1 MKHPQH
7 TKAQRPGAILKATAL
22 ATLLAT
28 ASAHA
33 FDSGSTGADGALAP
47 AANSGVVEIQLPES
61 GILNYTTVNIPVGVT
76 LKFKRNTLNTPVVM
90 LASGNVTIAGS
101 IDIRGSHG
109 AYVGTAGDGNTAD
122 DGLPGKGGP
131 GGFDGGRGGSAD
143 PSQRPVEMRGGS
155 GLGPG
160 GGKGGIEGGNG
171 CANGRYYPSIGGGA
185 GHSTIGTE
193 GQASGGCGF
202 NPPSAVGRAYGN
214 ALLQPLIGGSGGG
227 GGYGGSNYS
236 GTGGGGGGGAILIAS
251 SGTMN
256 ITGVINADGGGSGLV
271 GGTNS
276 GAHGSGGSGGAVRLV
291 ATTLSGS
298 ATIRAI
304 GSCINATGSSGSG
317 NYYKIVYYNASS
329 VDYLYEPQFYACGNH
344 GASEGRVR
352 LEAENITYSGRTYPT
367 YTTSTPN
374 PVFLSN
380 VPSLRIASVAGSAV
394 PAVPTGNAD
403 VVLPADV
410 ANPVTVN
417 FETTNVPT
425 GNTIVLKVVPASG
438 NPIEVQSPAIA
449 GTTSAGTTSVQV
461 SLPGG
466 PSVLQAT
473 TTYTVVV
480 AMGEALSHYAQN
492 ERVEKVQLIATLGG
506 GAPQAKLITVSGKEF
521 TVPWSVLQIAGF
533 SG

>member
-7 TKAQRPGAILKATAL
+7 SQILRPGACLKATAL
-22 ATLLAT
+22 AALLAT
-28 ASAHA
+28 TSAHA

-61 GILNYTTVNIPVGVT
+61 GILNYTTVNIPTGVT

-90 LASGNVTIAGS
+90 LASGNVAIAGL
-101 IDIRGSHG
+101 IDLSGTSG
-109 AYVGTAGDGNTAD
+109 AHVGTAGDGNTAD
-122 DGLPGKGGP
+122 DGVSGHGGP
-131 GGFDGGRGGSAD
+131 GGFDGGRGGSTD
-143 PSQRPVEMRGGS
+143 PVNRLGGA

-160 GGKGGIEGGNG
+160 GGKGGMPGAEGCGS
-171 CANGRYYPSIGGGA
+171 GRYYKTIGGGA
-185 GHSTIGTE
+185 GHAGYGVETT
-193 GQASGGCGF
+193 ASNSYYVTTCGW
-202 NPPSAVGRAYGN
+202 PRSDAVGIPYGN
-214 ALLQPLIGGSGGG
+214 TLLQPLIGGSGGG
-227 GGYGGSNYS
+227 GGLGGSNFS
-236 GTGGGGGGGAILIAS
+236 GSGGGGGGGALLIAS
-251 SGTMN
+251 SGTL
-256 ITGVINADGGGSGLV
+256 TLSGVIKADGGGSGYV
-271 GGTNS
+271 SGTNT
-276 GAHGSGGSGGAVRLV
+276 GAHGAGGSGGAIRLV
-291 ATTLSGS
+291 ATTLAGGGT
-298 ATIRAI
+298 ARTIGA
-304 GSCINATGSSGSG
+304 CIHDGNSSGIKSVYYSASAYTNINEPYFYSCG
-317 NYYKIVYYNASS
+317 NY
-329 VDYLYEPQFYACGNH
+329 G
-344 GASEGRVR
+344 GSEGRVR
-352 LEAENITYSGRTYPT
+352 LEAESITYSGKTYPAF
-367 YTTSTPN
+367 TTSTPN

-380 VPSLRIASVAGSAV
+380 VPSLRIASIAGSAV
-394 PAVPTGNAD
+394 PAIPTGNAD

-480 AMGEALSHYAQN
+480 AMGDALSHYAKN

-506 GAPQAKLITVSGKEF
+506 GAPQAKLITISGKEY

>member
-7 TKAQRPGAILKATAL
+7 TKAQRPGVILKATAL

-28 ASAHA
+28 TSAHA

-90 LASGNVTIAGS
+90 LASGNVTIAGTVDVS
-101 IDIRGSHG
+101 GKSARP
-109 AYVGTAGDGNTAD
+109 AGTAGDGNTAD
-122 DGLPGKGGP
+122 DGVPGSGGP
-131 GGFDGGRGGSAD
+131 GGFDGGRGG
-143 PSQRPVEMRGGS
+143 QIGVNGMGGG

-160 GGKGGIEGGNG
+160 GGKGGTSGSDG
-171 CANGRYYPSIGGGA
+171 CTGVRYYKGIGGGA
-185 GHSTIGTE
+185 GHAGFGTSP
-193 GQASGGCGF
+193 QYCSGI
-202 NPPSAVGRAYGN
+202 PRSDAVGAPYGN

-227 GGYGGSNYS
+227 GGVAGSNFGGS
-236 GTGGGGGGGAILIAS
+236 GGGGGGGALLIAAT
-251 SGTMN
+251 GTLSLVGT
-256 ITGVINADGGGSGLV
+256 IRTDGGG
-271 GGTNS
+271 GGYAS
-276 GAHGSGGSGGAVRLV
+276 GANVGRIGAGGSGGAVRLI
-291 ATTLSGS
+291 ATTLTGGGGVQAFGACIETVGIEGINSSQQYRTVSYHGS
-298 ATIRAI
+298 ENVFRTYFH
-304 GSCINATGSSGSG
+304 SCN
-317 NYYKIVYYNASS
+317 
-329 VDYLYEPQFYACGNH
+329 DY
-344 GASEGRVR
+344 GASDGRVR
-352 LEAENITYSGRTYPT
+352 LEAENITYTGKTYPV
-367 YTTSTPN
+367 YTTSTPS

-394 PAVPTGNAD
+394 PAIPTGNAD

-506 GAPQAKLITVSGKEF
+506 GAPQAKLITISGKEY